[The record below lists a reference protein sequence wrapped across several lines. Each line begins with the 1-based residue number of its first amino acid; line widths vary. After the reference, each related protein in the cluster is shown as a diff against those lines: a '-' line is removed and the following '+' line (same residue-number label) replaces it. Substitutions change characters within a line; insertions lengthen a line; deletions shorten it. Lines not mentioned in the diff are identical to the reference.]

1 MTQPSP
7 VAAGT
12 LDAGSTVTTVPLSVR
27 RKVCYE
33 FDTRA
38 TKTDLALPYRVSING
53 AVQEAEGGSRALSA
67 SNRKINLLAEPGT
80 KIALFLNSDVHPDFR
95 QNPVYALEVGDND
108 VLVKITEQTGPRAN
122 VYAEVGRA
130 AYRPPNRPGGPP
142 VDFYTASLTGDIW
155 LRISHKYTGV
165 EADGFLPAETI
176 PAVRQAV
183 RAIYAGLSEPTV
195 LVSIPASDSA
205 QAHQLRVRFAQAENA
220 SANITSCSLLRD
232 VLPRTHPCAFASL
245 FSEACNAGVKDML
258 VTSCWRPMLGSIAH
272 RAGLGVDV
280 IHIANA
286 VQQVHINR
294 VGLTTASQNANV
306 SDAEKKLYVEY
317 LAAKQKTRESAP
329 ANGELAGD
337 KKTNAQE
344 EAQAKREWQNENKK
358 NEPTLMSELRNGL
371 YKHPSIKQVFD
382 PWYMEASTEDQR
394 APEANEQGTANE
406 KLHANHLHITV
417 KEPKIL

>member
-7 VAAGT
+7 VADGT

-38 TKTDLALPYRVSING
+38 TKADLALPYRVSING
-53 AVQEAEGGSRALSA
+53 AVQEAEGGPRALSA

-95 QNPVYALEVGDND
+95 RNPVYALQVGDND
-108 VLVKITEQTGPRAN
+108 VVVKITEQTGPRAN

-142 VDFYTASLTGDIW
+142 IDFYTASLTGDIW
-155 LRISHKYTGV
+155 LQISHKYTEV

-205 QAHQLRVRFAQAENA
+205 PAHQLRVRFAQAENA

-232 VLPRTHPCAFASL
+232 VLTRTHPCAFASL
-245 FSEACNAGVKDML
+245 FSEACNVGVKDML
-258 VTSCWRPMLGSIAH
+258 VTSCWRPMLGSIVH
-272 RAGLGVDV
+272 RAGLGIDV

-286 VQQVHINR
+286 AQQVHINR
-294 VGLTTASQNANV
+294 TGLTTAAQNANV
-306 SDAEKKLYVEY
+306 SAAEKALYLEY
-317 LAAKQKTRESAP
+317 IAAKQQTQSA
-329 ANGELAGD
+329 AGNSVSGPND
-337 KKTNAQE
+337 HSTKIAKEDEAKNIWNE
-344 EAQAKREWQNENKK
+344 ERKK
-358 NEPTLMSELRNGL
+358 NEPQLMNEFRARLEA
-371 YKHPSIKQVFD
+371 HPAVKQIFD
-382 PWYMEASTEDQR
+382 PWYMDMNTGDQH
-394 APEANEQGTANE
+394 PHVANEQRNSNE
-406 KLHANHLHITV
+406 KLHANHLHVTV

>member
-7 VAAGT
+7 VAAST

-27 RKVCYE
+27 CKVCYE

-95 QNPVYALEVGDND
+95 RNPVYALEVGDND
-108 VLVKITEQTGPRAN
+108 VVVKITEQTGPRAN

-155 LRISHKYTGV
+155 LRISHKYSEG
-165 EADGFLPAETI
+165 EADGFLPAQTI

-183 RAIYAGLSEPTV
+183 RAIYVGLSEPKV

-205 QAHQLRVRFAQAENA
+205 PAHQLLVRFAQAENA
-220 SANITSCSLLRD
+220 SANITSCSLLHD
-232 VLPRTHPCAFASL
+232 VLTRTHPCAFASL

-258 VTSCWRPMLGSIAH
+258 VTSCWRPMLGSIVH
-272 RAGLGVDV
+272 RAGLGIDV

-286 VQQVHINR
+286 TQTVRINR
-294 VGLTTASQNANV
+294 VGLTGNSNNGNV
-306 SDAEKKLYVEY
+306 SEAEKKLYGEY
-317 LAAKQKTRESAP
+317 LAAKERTQGATGN
-329 ANGELAGD
+329 NGEQSGITTTDVKTETEARDSWD
-337 KKTNAQE
+337 KERN
-344 EAQAKREWQNENKK
+344 R
-358 NEPTLMSELRNGL
+358 NEPELMSALRNRL
-371 YKHPSIKQVFD
+371 HKHPSIKQVFD
-382 PWYMEASTEDQR
+382 PWYMEVSTDDR
-394 APEANEQGTANE
+394 RPPLANEQRSSNE
-406 KLHANHLHITV
+406 QLHAHHLHVTV